1 MTGAGGATAPRP
13 DFTCLWCGT
22 RIRVRSSD
30 DLEAWAQLCSD
41 CLGRAGA
48 NPFLRYRLRA
58 ALEARA
64 QGRPAGG
71 DEARAGTPGGPASSV
86 QAMPSVPV
94 ATGGAAP
101 GAEPVA
107 AASRPT
113 LGAQLAPPP
122 DDPEG
127 LDDWYLGRGAHERGP
142 VVSATWQ
149 AELDVAVLAVDALG
163 VDALGLAGRIVEPR
177 CGVGFWSV
185 LLATM
190 GELTALDDRPGMLD
204 RARDRLVAH
213 RLRAH
218 LHEHDP
224 FAVPARA
231 DAGAFDTAFVGM
243 TLSQLAPARRS
254 AFLVATRARLRPG
267 GLFVVVDLGRP
278 ELSADELRSA
288 VDHLLGDAFV
298 ADSARSTGRHFV
310 IITARARS

>member
-1 MTGAGGATAPRP
+1 VTGAGGGTAPRP

-22 RIRVRSSD
+22 RTRTRSSD

-41 CLGRAGA
+41 CLGRAGE

-64 QGRPAGG
+64 QARPAGG
-71 DEARAGTPGGPASSV
+71 GEARAGAPRAPASSA
-86 QAMPSVPV
+86 QTMPSVPV
-94 ATGGAAP
+94 ATGGVAP
-101 GAEPVA
+101 GMEPTA
-107 AASRPT
+107 TASPST

-122 DDPEG
+122 DDPDG
-127 LDDWYLGRGAHERGP
+127 LDDWYVGRGAHERGP
-142 VVSATWQ
+142 VMGATWQ

-163 VDALGLAGRIVEPR
+163 LDGRIVEPR

-218 LHEHDP
+218 LHEEDP
-224 FAVPARA
+224 FAAPAHA
-231 DAGAFDTAFVGM
+231 DAGAFDAAFVGM
-243 TLSQLAPARRS
+243 TLSQLAAARRS
-254 AFLVATRARLRPG
+254 GFLAATRARLRPG
-267 GLFVVVDLGRP
+267 GRLVVVDLGRP

-298 ADSARSTGRHFV
+298 PDSARSTGRHIV
-310 IITARARS
+310 IITARARP